1 MSRALSL
8 IQNLSLDV
16 TAGAVISSLFVC
28 RYFEVAASFEMMLG
42 LGIAI
47 WLIYTIDHLRD
58 ATSSGDSTANPR
70 HAFHLKYQ
78 KIILVF
84 AGLAF
89 VTGLVNAFQLPLS
102 TIKSGLVLGGLS
114 GLYFLYLRLSTRQR
128 FKELLAALIYTAGI
142 FAGPVSLITHWEW
155 SYLVFFL
162 LFFLLVAAN
171 LVLFPLYEMAMDS
184 KDRLTSIA
192 LKAGKRKTERLI
204 WALLGLHFVLVVISA
219 MSLPR
224 FHDMGYVFAAMNFV
238 LVVLLVR
245 QERYR
250 KHQLYRWMGDGIFF
264 IPLIALLW

>member
-1 MSRALSL
+1 MSRTLSL

-16 TAGAVISSLFVC
+16 TAGAVISSLLVC

-58 ATSSGDSTANPR
+58 ATASGESTANPR
-70 HAFHLKYQ
+70 HAFHLKYR
-78 KIILVF
+78 KTILIC

-89 VTGLVNAFQLPLS
+89 AAGLVNAFQLPLS

-114 GLYFLYLRLSTRQR
+114 GLYFVYLKLSIRQQL
-128 FKELLAALIYTAGI
+128 KELLAALIYTAGI

-171 LVLFPLYEMAMDS
+171 LALFPLYEMEIDS
-184 KDRLTSIA
+184 KDQLTSIA

-204 WALLGLHFVLVVISA
+204 WGLLGLHFVLVVISVI
-219 MSLPR
+219 SLPR
-224 FHDMGYVFAAMNFV
+224 FYDMEYVFVAMNFI
-238 LVVLLVR
+238 LVALLVR
-245 QERYR
+245 QEQYR
-250 KHQLYRWMGDGIFF
+250 KHQLYRWLGDGIFF
-264 IPLIALLW
+264 IPLVALL